1 MAERRQFGALEDG
14 VLVSLGVR
22 RVRAIDDNQDD
33 SVWSNANAVYGRH
46 MDLSEKDLE
55 GRNRGRMDF
64 LIEKREPG
72 SGEEET
78 GLAITIQ
85 PDPRRYELI
94 EHGGRPHFLDR
105 YLRTLISQDDML
117 EQMAHQLER
126 LPLYSL
132 SPAIDD
138 TPTYAAERRKAAI
151 AELDTG
157 THQPP
162 SQSAKP
168 HQRFEDDSRPR
179 ETVFL
184 SVDIVGGTAERR
196 ADPHAFEMRHG
207 ILVRELGTLVGLFN
221 GAIHKLTGDGF
232 IALIDFPGF
241 TSQCDAAADL
251 GLSMLRVLH
260 ETVNPALEAHGLSPL
275 MIRIGADYGAATFR
289 TISIPSTDYAQV
301 EIASDALNRAVK
313 IEKSCKPNE
322 FRLGRTLYELLHVKW
337 LERAE
342 EAPFDGESIGWPGYR
357 TYRMR

>member
-1 MAERRQFGALEDG
+1 
-14 VLVSLGVR
+14 
-22 RVRAIDDNQDD
+22 
-33 SVWSNANAVYGRH
+33 
-46 MDLSEKDLE
+46 
-55 GRNRGRMDF
+55 MDF
-64 LIEKREPG
+64 LIGKREPAA
-72 SGEEET
+72 GEEEL
-78 GLAITIQ
+78 GLTITIE
-85 PDPRRYELI
+85 PDTRRYEI
-94 EHGGRPHFLDR
+94 VDHEGRPHFLDR

-117 EQMAHQLER
+117 DAMAQQLER

-132 SPAIDD
+132 SASIDD
-138 TPTYAAERRKAAI
+138 TPTYAAERRGAAI
-151 AELDTG
+151 AELGTG

-162 SQSAKP
+162 SQPAKP
-168 HQRFEDDSRPR
+168 HRRFEDDSRPR

-196 ADPHAFEMRHG
+196 IDPRAFETRHG
-207 ILVRELGTLVGLFN
+207 MLIRELGTLVGLFN

-251 GLSMLRVLH
+251 GLSMLRVVH
-260 ETVNPALEAHGLSPL
+260 QTVNPALQAHGLSPL
-275 MIRIGADYGAATFR
+275 RIRIGADYGAAEFR
-289 TISIPSTDYAQV
+289 TISIPSTDFAEV
-301 EIASDALNRAVK
+301 EIASDALSRAVK
-313 IEKSCKPNE
+313 IEKSCAPNE